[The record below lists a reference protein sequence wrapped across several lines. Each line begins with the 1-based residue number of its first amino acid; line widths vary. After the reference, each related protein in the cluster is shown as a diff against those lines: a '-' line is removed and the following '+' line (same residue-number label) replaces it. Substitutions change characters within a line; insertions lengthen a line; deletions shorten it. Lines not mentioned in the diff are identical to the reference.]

1 MALLKTALF
10 FCIALVLA
18 VSGLLVPAHLR
29 SLDPAALEAAAESA
43 SSNAAQLKA
52 SLNAAHIGPAGWIA
66 EATGARPEQDQSIRA
81 PLENR
86 PAAALIGGPDPGFQA
101 FIERL
106 PDNRYAAAEPTPVI
120 PLLLPRRDRSLLA
133 DTLESST
140 RAHVTALL
148 KIRELPGMRRLH
160 PASHPAGAPFDAGL
174 LTLAQ
179 LIESGHI
186 DPTRAEQL
194 GDLANQAAGG
204 NTRAIAAVEELVT
217 AILSLGRQLD
227 FRSLANLA
235 NFESSI
241 SNWADMGTL
250 FRTRPKQTAR
260 LFTALHYEKDS
271 QGLFQYLTAHPETGD
286 RDLQQALLL
295 GPGAVHHLLEAGLP
309 IRQPTQLAERILGP
323 FAAERPARL
332 AEFAASEREAALL
345 LKLALLLLA
354 GLALSLALGAA
365 WRGSSHTANRVGRLS
380 PAVLARNLCLSI
392 AFTLT
397 LWFVFEPEVL
407 QSSDTE
413 INAAPRLEFA
423 VASAVDTIQSPV
435 KTMQELN
442 QVTLFVLA
450 LFFVL
455 QLLVYCFCLIKLK
468 EIARQNLD
476 PATKLRLLDN
486 EENLFDFGLYLGLGG
501 TVLALILV
509 AVGIVE
515 ASLMAAY
522 ASTLFG
528 ILFVA
533 LLKVL
538 HLRPYR
544 RSLILETEK

>member
-1 MALLKTALF
+1 LF
-10 FCIALVLA
+10 FCFALVLA

-29 SLDPAALEAAAESA
+29 SLDTAALEAAAESA
-43 SSNAAQLKA
+43 SSNAQQLKA

-66 EATGARPEQDQSIRA
+66 EATKARPEQGQSIRA
-81 PLENR
+81 PLASR
-86 PAAALIGGPDPGFQA
+86 PTAAIIGGPDPGFQA

-106 PDNRYAAAEPTPVI
+106 PSSRYAAAEPTPVI
-120 PLLLPRRDRSLLA
+120 PLLLPRRDRNLLA
-133 DTLESST
+133 DTLKSST
-140 RAHVTALL
+140 RAHVAALL
-148 KIRELPGMRRLH
+148 KIRELSGMRRLH

-179 LIESGHI
+179 LVESDHI
-186 DPTRAEQL
+186 DPTRAEQI

-204 NTRAIAAVEELVT
+204 NPRAIEAVEELIT
-217 AILSLGRQLD
+217 ATLSLGRQLD

-235 NFESSI
+235 NFESSV
-241 SNWADMGTL
+241 SGWADMGTL
-250 FRTRPKQTAR
+250 FRAHPKQTAR
-260 LFTALHYEKDS
+260 LFTALHYEKDN
-271 QGLFQYLTAHPETGD
+271 QGLFRYLTAHPQTGH
-286 RDLQQALLL
+286 RDLQKALLL
-295 GPGAVHHLLEAGLP
+295 GPGAVHHLLEEGLP
-309 IRQPTQLAERILGP
+309 IRQPHRLTESILGP
-323 FAAERPARL
+323 FAAERPAQL

-354 GLALSLALGAA
+354 GLALALALGAA
-365 WRGSSHTANRVGRLS
+365 WRGTSGAADRVGRLS
-380 PAVLARNLCLSI
+380 PAVLARNLCLSL
-392 AFTLT
+392 ACTLT

-423 VASAVDTIQSPV
+423 VASAVDAIQSPV

-442 QVTLFVLA
+442 QVTLLVLA

-455 QLLVYCFCLIKLK
+455 QLIVYCFCLIKLK

-476 PATKLRLLDN
+476 PSIKLRLLDN

-544 RSLILETEK
+544 RSLILEAEK